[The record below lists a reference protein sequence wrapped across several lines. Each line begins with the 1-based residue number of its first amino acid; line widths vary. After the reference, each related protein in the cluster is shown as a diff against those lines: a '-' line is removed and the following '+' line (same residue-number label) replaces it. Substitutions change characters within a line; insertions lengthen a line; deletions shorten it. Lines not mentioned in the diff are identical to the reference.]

1 MKEYTTEFFRL
12 IERNQLSKGENQQA
26 SRYLSG
32 LKQTIRDK
40 IRVQMVFNVQEARNL
55 AMKAELLILK

>member
-55 AMKAELLILK
+55 AMKVELLILK